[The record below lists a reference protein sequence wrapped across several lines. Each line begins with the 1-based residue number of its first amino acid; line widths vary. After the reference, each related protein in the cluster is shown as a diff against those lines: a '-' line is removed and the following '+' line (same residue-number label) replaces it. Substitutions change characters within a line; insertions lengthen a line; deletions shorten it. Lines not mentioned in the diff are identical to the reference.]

1 MNESNES
8 SYKSAVGPAG
18 VSSAQHLEAHLRL
31 HRSTSVCG
39 TCGKRFLSASHLDK
53 HRVVHTNTR

>member
-1 MNESNES
+1 MNLTTR
-8 SYKSAVGPAG
+8 ALFDPAG

>member
-1 MNESNES
+1 MN
-8 SYKSAVGPAG
+8 PAG